1 MTRALIKNVEV
12 DSPAYEAGFTRGC
25 YITSIN
31 GEPLRD
37 IIDWRW
43 HACEDNVSLGYID
56 TDGDEGVVELE
67 RLDEQD
73 WGIEFDDVI
82 FDEVKLCKNACKF
95 CFMAQLPKG
104 MRGSL
109 SLRDDDFRLSFL
121 TGTFVTLT
129 NLEDD
134 EIKRII
140 EQRISPLRVS
150 LHAIS
155 DDVRR
160 SLIGKNHAR
169 GIQAL
174 EALLEGGI
182 EFDAQIVLCP
192 SINDG
197 DELVNTLEW
206 AYAQQGI
213 KTVGIVPLGFTSHQS
228 RFCKSFDEAADAK
241 AVIDA
246 ITPYQRRS
254 IAERDCCWVHAADE
268 FYRNAFPDDLDANLP
283 DASMYGDFSMFEDG
297 IGIIRSSIDELKEA
311 YTTPDAQRLSVSLR
325 ESDTHLH
332 LIAGK
337 AMSPYAAQILDE
349 SAMGTTMDL
358 LFVKNTFFG
367 GNVNVTG
374 LLTGADITRAII
386 AHKKMYASDDTEAAK
401 SSHIY
406 LLPDV
411 IFNVDDVTLD
421 GMSAKQIS
429 TDSGADVLIVPSN
442 PLDCIHRLISQF

>member
-31 GEPLRD
+31 GESLRD

-104 MRGSL
+104 MRDSL

-169 GIQAL
+169 GIQAF

-192 SINDG
+192 GINDG

-228 RFCKSFDEAADAK
+228 RFCKSFDEATDAK

-246 ITPYQRRS
+246 ITPFQRRS

-297 IGIIRSSIDELKEA
+297 IGIIRSSIGELKEA
-311 YTTPDAQRLSVSLR
+311 YTTLDAQRLSESLR
-325 ESDTHLH
+325 KSGTHLH

-349 SAMGTTMDL
+349 SAMGTTMDI

>member
-12 DSPAYEAGFTRGC
+12 DSPAYEAGFSQGC

-43 HACEDNVSLGYID
+43 HACENSVSIGYID

-192 SINDG
+192 GINDG

-228 RFCKSFDEAADAK
+228 RFCKSFDEATDAK

-246 ITPYQRRS
+246 ITPFQRRS

-268 FYRNAFPDDLDANLP
+268 FYRNAFQDDLDANLP

>member
-1 MTRALIKNVEV
+1 M
-12 DSPAYEAGFTRGC
+12 
-25 YITSIN
+25 
-31 GEPLRD
+31 
-37 IIDWRW
+37 
-43 HACEDNVSLGYID
+43 
-56 TDGDEGVVELE
+56 
-67 RLDEQD
+67 
-73 WGIEFDDVI
+73 
-82 FDEVKLCKNACKF
+82 
-95 CFMAQLPKG
+95 
-104 MRGSL
+104 
-109 SLRDDDFRLSFL
+109 
-121 TGTFVTLT
+121 
-129 NLEDD
+129 
-134 EIKRII
+134 
-140 EQRISPLRVS
+140 
-150 LHAIS
+150 
-155 DDVRR
+155 
-160 SLIGKNHAR
+160 
-169 GIQAL
+169 
-174 EALLEGGI
+174 
-182 EFDAQIVLCP
+182 
-192 SINDG
+192 
-197 DELVNTLEW
+197 
-206 AYAQQGI
+206 
-213 KTVGIVPLGFTSHQS
+213 
-228 RFCKSFDEAADAK
+228 
-241 AVIDA
+241 IDA